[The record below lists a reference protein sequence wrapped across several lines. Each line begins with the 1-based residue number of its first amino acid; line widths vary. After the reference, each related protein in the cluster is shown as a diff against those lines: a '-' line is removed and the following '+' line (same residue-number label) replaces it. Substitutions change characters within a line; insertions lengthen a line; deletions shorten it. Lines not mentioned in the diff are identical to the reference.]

1 MCVISNRSACNKS
14 CLRVSSKRAK
24 LHWESFMTS
33 IHARRSRC
41 VVPRDGQT
49 SGYDA
54 QAAIPHM
61 LLASLASLKPQGTMP
76 RQRYHTCCWRPWPAS
91 NLRVRCPGSDTTHV
105 VGVPGQPQ
113 TSGYDAQAAI
123 PHMLL
128 ASLASLKPQGT
139 MPRQRYH
146 TCCWRPW
153 RDVCTR
159 SHPTSCP
166 S

>member
-24 LHWESFMTS
+24 LHLESFMTS

-61 LLASLASLKPQGTMP
+61 LLASLASLKPPGTMP

-105 VGVPGQPQ
+105 VGVPGETNVPVL
-113 TSGYDAQAAI
+113 TPRRAPAENSTHRYTRR
-123 PHMLL
+123 HL
-128 ASLASLKPQGT
+128 AKKYQ
-139 MPRQRYH
+139 H
-146 TCCWRPW
+146 
-153 RDVCTR
+153 
-159 SHPTSCP
+159 
-166 S
+166 